1 MRYDISEMVLGNKMM
16 SSLSLKSNKAIRL
29 CNKQYIKDSGRKKRP
44 LLLAKVRCN
53 QMLDLLSD
61 VYIYS

>member
-1 MRYDISEMVLGNKMM
+1 MM
-16 SSLSLKSNKAIRL
+16 SSLSLKSNKAIRP
-29 CNKQYIKDSGRKKRP
+29 CNNILKTVVGRERP